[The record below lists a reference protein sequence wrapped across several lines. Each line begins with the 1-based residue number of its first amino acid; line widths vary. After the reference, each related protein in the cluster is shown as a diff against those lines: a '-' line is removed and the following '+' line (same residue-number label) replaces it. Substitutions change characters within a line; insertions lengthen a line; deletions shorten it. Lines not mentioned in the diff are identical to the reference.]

1 MKFIAIAAAIA
12 TAQGAAV
19 ASGVDCGTTAGTT
32 CSAAT
37 DCCGKVTAETTQT
50 ANTVVFGV
58 LDAKSKVC
66 HTKTEKTYKLV
77 TSSVT
82 ATATNLLSANSAAAT
97 YQGVFTCDAAGAAS
111 LSAAVAVLAA
121 SFYMA

>member
-19 ASGVDCGTTAGTT
+19 ATGADCGTTAGTT
-32 CSAAT
+32 CSATT
-37 DCCGKVTAETTQT
+37 DCCGKVTAMTTQT
-50 ANTVVFGV
+50 AATKAFTV

-66 HTKTEKTYKLV
+66 AAKTLKVYNLKIAATV
-77 TSSVT
+77 
-82 ATATNLLSANSAAAT
+82 ATATNLNKKDDAAAT
-97 YQGVFTCDAAGAAS
+97 YEGTFTCDATGAAS

>member
-19 ASGVDCGTTAGTT
+19 ATDADCGTTAGTT

-37 DCCGKVTAETTQT
+37 DCCGKVTSMTQAGT
-50 ANTVVFGV
+50 DKSFTV

-66 HTKTEKTYKLV
+66 AAKTLKVYTKTVAANAAVTNLNLANDAAGTYKG
-77 TSSVT
+77 T
-82 ATATNLLSANSAAAT
+82 
-97 YQGVFTCDAAGAAS
+97 FTCDATGAAS

>member
-19 ASGVDCGTTAGTT
+19 ASRADCGTTAGTT

-66 HTKTEKTYKLV
+66 WTKTEKTYKLV
-77 TSSVT
+77 TTSPT
-82 ATATNLLSANSAAAT
+82 TPATNLLANNAAAAT

>member
-37 DCCGKVTAETTQT
+37 DCCGKVTAQT
-50 ANTVVFGV
+50 SLTSGTSNFGV
-58 LDAKSKVC
+58 LNANSKVC
-66 HTKTEKTYKLV
+66 HTKTETTYSKTTSAV
-77 TSSVT
+77 TSP
-82 ATATNLLSANSAAAT
+82 ATNLLANNAAADT
-97 YQGVFTCDAAGAAS
+97 YKGTFTCDATGAAS